1 MTYKKRLEILIT
13 DAKIAL
19 GNAVKMQDL
28 NLIKTAQ
35 AYLNGLEKAYEV
47 LPNLRK

>member
-1 MTYKKRLEILIT
+1 MTYKTRLEILIA
-13 DAKIAL
+13 DAKLAL
-19 GNAVKMQDL
+19 ANAVKTQDL
-28 NLIKTAQ
+28 GLIKTAS